1 VDEMFGDKLVREFAV
16 W

>member
-1 VDEMFGDKLVREFAV
+1 MFRDKLVREFAV